1 MRKQQTT
8 RVNHP
13 VIEAACHEKGKQNAM
28 RANSSKSTAARQQ
41 ALIVTTQAQCKVNR
55 GKVTSGE
62 T

>member
-1 MRKQQTT
+1 M
-8 RVNHP
+8 N
-13 VIEAACHEKGKQNAM
+13 EGKQNAM
-28 RANSSKSTAARQQ
+28 RANSSKSNAARQQ